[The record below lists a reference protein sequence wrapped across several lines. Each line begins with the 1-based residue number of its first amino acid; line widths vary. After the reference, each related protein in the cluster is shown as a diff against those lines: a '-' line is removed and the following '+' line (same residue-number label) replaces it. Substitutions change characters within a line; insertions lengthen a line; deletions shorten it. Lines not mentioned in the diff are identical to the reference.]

1 MIGDGQGVT
10 PLQHARQ
17 RGYRAIEELLV
28 EAGAQ

>member
-1 MIGDGQGVT
+1 VT